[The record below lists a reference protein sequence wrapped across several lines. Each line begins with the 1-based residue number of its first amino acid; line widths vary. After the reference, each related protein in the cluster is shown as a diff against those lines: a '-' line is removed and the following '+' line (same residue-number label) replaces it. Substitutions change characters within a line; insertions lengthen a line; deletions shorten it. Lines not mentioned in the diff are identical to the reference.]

1 MKVEGFLLTKFAAAR
16 CEHWLSELWPWVLS
30 QSKQLPSVNL
40 WLGVREFHGLKSAS
54 AETRHH

>member
-1 MKVEGFLLTKFAAAR
+1 MGAIPVEAIAIG
-16 CEHWLSELWPWVLS
+16 E
-30 QSKQLPSVNL
+30 L